1 MYDATIVTGH
11 GRCGS
16 SVVMQ
21 MLQAGGVSVTGGYPA
36 FEDVSYQG
44 RALKDGKAWKC
55 LDIQVPQLAPQRGYY
70 RWIVCT
76 RDNEEQAKSQVK
88 FAQFFGMPMN
98 DDPNTLS
105 KLIGSYKRDTPKM
118 LEVIHQWGGPV
129 LHLEFE
135 MILAEPQKVASALEK
150 FGFENFNVQKAA
162 SVVRKRSS
170 NCYEGMLEVELY
182 NSAAA

>member
-21 MLQAGGVSVTGGYPA
+21 MLQAGGIPVTGGYPA
-36 FEDVSYQG
+36 FEDASYRG
-44 RALKDGKAWKC
+44 REIKDGKAWKC
-55 LDIQVPQLAPQRGYY
+55 LDIQVPQLAPKRGNY

-76 RDNEEQAKSQVK
+76 RDRKEQAKSQVK
-88 FAQFFGMPMN
+88 FARFFGMPMK
-98 DDPNTLS
+98 DDPMTIS
-105 KLIGSYKRDTPKM
+105 KLIGSYKRDTPRM
-118 LEVIHQWGGPV
+118 LETIRQWGGPV

-135 MILAEPQKVASALEK
+135 VILGDPEEVANAMHD
-150 FGFENFNVQKAA
+150 FGLENFNVQKAA

-170 NCYEGMLEVELY
+170 DCYEGMLEVELY
-182 NSAAA
+182 NSAAV